1 MEDNKKETRQNSRNR
16 MLRNNILFSSI
27 LKAIGLC
34 TSFLIVPLTLNY
46 LDKEPYGIWMT
57 ISSMAF
63 WIFTFDIGL
72 GNGMR
77 NYLTAAI
84 SGNDYKAARTY
95 ISSTFV
101 MLTVIA
107 GIMGII
113 ATSLIFMLDF
123 NKILN
128 TTVLS
133 NQYLQMIILVALILT
148 LLNFVVKNIGFIYVA
163 MQKYA
168 INDFLTIGGSVV
180 ALIVIYILTKT
191 TDGNLLY
198 VVTTFMAMPVLVF
211 LLGAIP
217 IIYNYPHLRPSFKS
231 IDISFS
237 KGIVKKGLGFFFIQI
252 TSCLVIFGGSN
263 LFISH
268 YQGPE
273 AVTTY
278 NIAYKFFNL
287 LIIGY
292 TIIIAPMW
300 NAYTDAYVKN
310 DWSWIRTTFNR
321 ALLIWGLTV
330 LGGIIML
337 LICNLFYFFWVGTSV
352 TVPLSV
358 SAAVLAFVTFFNL
371 NNCVTYL
378 LNGLNTIKVQ
388 IYTSVI
394 GTIVYLA
401 TISIYGRTW
410 GIEGIVYSMAI
421 CYAIMSLIHFYQCK
435 LIINQ
440 KATGIWKM

>member
-1 MEDNKKETRQNSRNR
+1 
-16 MLRNNILFSSI
+16 MLRNNILFSGI

-84 SGNDYKAARTY
+84 SVNDYKAARTY

-378 LNGLNTIKVQ
+378 LNGLNIIKVQ

-410 GIEGIVYSMAI
+410 GIEGIVHSMAI

>member
-1 MEDNKKETRQNSRNR
+1 
-16 MLRNNILFSSI
+16 MLISNILYSGI
-27 LKAIGLC
+27 LKAINLL
-34 TSFLIVPLTLNY
+34 TSFLIVPITLHY
-46 LDKEPYGIWMT
+46 LNKESYGIWMT

-84 SGNDYKAARTY
+84 SSNNFKAARTY

-101 MLTVIA
+101 MLTILAV
-107 GIMGII
+107 IMGII
-113 ATSLIFMLDF
+113 ATPLILTLDF

-128 TTVLS
+128 TIALN
-133 NQYLQMIILVALILT
+133 NQYLQMVILIALLLT
-148 LLNFVVKNIGFIYVA
+148 LGNFVIKNIGFIYIA

-168 INDFLTIGGSVV
+168 INDLLTVGGSVL

-191 TDGNLLY
+191 TAGNLLY
-198 VVTTFMAMPVLVF
+198 VVVTFMAMPVVIF

-217 IIYNYPHLRPSFKS
+217 LFTKHPKLMPSAKD
-231 IDISFS
+231 INISFS
-237 KGIVKKGLGFFFIQI
+237 KGIIEKGLGFFLIQI

-268 YQGPE
+268 FQGPE

-278 NIAYKFFNL
+278 NLAFRFFNL

-292 TIIIAPMW
+292 TIVIAPMW
-300 NAYTDAYVKN
+300 NAYTDAYVKG
-310 DWSWIRTTFNR
+310 DWSWIDKTFNR
-321 ALLIWGLTV
+321 ALLVWGSTV
-330 LGGIIML
+330 VVGIVML
-337 LICNLFYFFWVGTSV
+337 LVCNFFYSFWVGDV
-352 TVPLSV
+352 VMIPFSV
-358 SAAVLAFVTFFNL
+358 SASVMAFVIFFNL

-378 LNGLNTIKVQ
+378 LNGLNIILVQ
-388 IYTSVI
+388 IYTSVFA
-394 GTIVYLA
+394 TILYLA
-401 TISIYGRTW
+401 TITIFGKDW
-410 GIEGIVYSMAI
+410 GIVGIVLSMAA
-421 CYAIMSLIHFYQCK
+421 CYMAMSLIHLYQCK

-440 KATGIWKM
+440 RATGLWKK

>member
-1 MEDNKKETRQNSRNR
+1 MEEKKDIKPTNRNR
-16 MLRNNILFSSI
+16 ILRNNIIFSGI
-27 LKAIGLC
+27 LKAVGLC

-84 SGNDYKAARTY
+84 SGNDFKAARTY

-101 MLTVIA
+101 MLTILAGVMGVIA
-107 GIMGII
+107 
-113 ATSLIFMLDF
+113 TPLILMLNF
-123 NKILN
+123 NSILN
-128 TTVLS
+128 TTALS
-133 NQYLQMIILVALILT
+133 NHYLQMVILIALILT
-148 LLNFVVKNIGFIYVA
+148 LFNFVVKNIGFIYVA

-168 INDFLTIGGSVV
+168 INDFLTIGSSVV
-180 ALIVIYILTKT
+180 ALFVIYILTKT
-191 TDGNLLY
+191 TEGNLLY
-198 VVTTFMAMPVLVF
+198 VVTTFMAMPVVVF
-211 LLGAIP
+211 ILGAIP
-217 IIYNYPHLRPSFKS
+217 VFYKCPALRPSTKS
-231 IDISFS
+231 IDINFS

-263 LFISH
+263 VFISH
-268 YQGPE
+268 FQGPE

-310 DWSWIRTTFNR
+310 DWSWIRKTFKR
-321 ALLIWGLTV
+321 ALLMWGLTV
-330 LGGIIML
+330 LGGIVML
-337 LICNLFYFFWVGTSV
+337 LICNLFYDFWVGSSV
-352 TVPLSV
+352 YVPLSV
-358 SAAVLAFVTFFNL
+358 SVAVLAFVTFFNL

-394 GTIVYLA
+394 GTVVYLA
-401 TISIYGRTW
+401 AISIYGRAW
-410 GIEGIVYSMAI
+410 GIEGIVFSMAV
-421 CYAIMSLIHFYQCK
+421 CYAVMSLIHFYQCK

>member
-1 MEDNKKETRQNSRNR
+1 MEGNKKETRQNSRNR
-16 MLRNNILFSSI
+16 MLRNNILFSGI